1 MKYPETQYLSV
12 VLCTFNDEKF
22 IRSSIDSILNQ
33 TYPYFEF
40 IIVNDGST
48 DRTLNIIKEFKD
60 DRIIIIDKPNTGLA
74 DSLNVGC
81 SRAKYK
87 WIARM
92 DADDIALPT
101 RFENQVKYIRNDI
114 GVIGGQYI
122 EISKDNQTNVPQRL
136 PQSTWIIKAYLSL
149 GVSRIIHPSALI
161 NKEALNMVNGY
172 DANFVAAQDLD
183 LWLRISR
190 KYKIINI
197 NEVVLKYRINS
208 NGITYKTPVKQS
220 VNAMIALVK
229 YHNNKDVLTKEDYEC
244 IKHKVISSN
253 LWLKI
258 LRVNDSLAFTKN
270 SLIHKIKILY
280 SLILRLI
287 LSKTIK

>member
-1 MKYPETQYLSV
+1 MKYPEREYLSV

-22 IRSSIDSILNQ
+22 IRSSIESILNQ

-48 DRTLNIIKEFKD
+48 DGTLNIIKEFKD

-74 DSLNVGC
+74 DSLNIGC
-81 SRAKYK
+81 ARAKYK

-101 RFENQVKYIRNDI
+101 RFENQVKYIRNNI

-122 EISKDNQTNVPQRL
+122 EISEDNQTNVPQRL

-149 GVSRIIHPSALI
+149 GVSKIIHPSALI
-161 NKEALNMVNGY
+161 NKDALNMFDGY

-190 KYKIINI
+190 KFKIVNT
-197 NEVVLKYRINS
+197 NEVVIKYRINS
-208 NGITYKTPVKQS
+208 NGITYKNPVKQS

-229 YHNNKDVLTKEDYEC
+229 RKNNNNILTKEEYEY
-244 IKHKVISSN
+244 IKDRVMTSK

-258 LRVNDSLAFTKN
+258 LRVNDSLEYTRN
-270 SLIHKIKILY
+270 SLMHKIKVMYL
-280 SLILRLI
+280 LVLRLI
-287 LSKTIK
+287 LSCIVI